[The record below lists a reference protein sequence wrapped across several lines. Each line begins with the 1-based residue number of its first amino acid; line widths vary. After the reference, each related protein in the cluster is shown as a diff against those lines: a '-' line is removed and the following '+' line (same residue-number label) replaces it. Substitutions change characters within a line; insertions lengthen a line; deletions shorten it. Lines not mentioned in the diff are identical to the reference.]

1 MLIKTKNTVGK
12 SLAVMG
18 ALLVG
23 IVFISCLST
32 SEQALALRGGLAA
45 VDVGADVVKSTRETK
60 ARAEAEAAAKAEE
73 EQRIAEEKAR
83 QEAMAKAQ
91 AEEEAKE
98 EAKEEARRLAKEE
111 EQRKLAEEQRKL
123 AEAAEPEYRELL
135 NKAKEYEKKGQMFYA
150 LAYYVDAL
158 MVPNAANEEAKE
170 RFTTIGKLFTWY
182 SLPGVEVAGQ
192 FAANDDPTLEDWS
205 LSGVQVPDRFAEYNA
220 WVALLE
226 DAEKYWSEYPPFY
239 FAFNLEEGDLNY
251 ENQTASYHLY
261 VDVSYNEKYELLMN
275 RILLPSLSSAYR
287 DGWKK
292 IPKNW
297 PLLSIH
303 DEGNAGK
310 HLVKGAALL
319 EHESK
324 FYNPWM
330 LYYTTNSTFFNEKI
344 SSGVYTLQDKLNNG
358 YIGWIEGTEVP
369 YRERDIDYTF
379 YDIKCSILDY
389 NGEKLLTSKRFLVAP
404 YGSQNGYVFEGVSQS
419 VDHSRFIIEGLYLQ
433 YGKLDTQK
441 VGREFIKN
449 LEEVTIPISNINQR
463 YANSEAISDL
473 YQLVRDSR
481 GDGGVG
487 K

>member
-1 MLIKTKNTVGK
+1 MLIKTKSTVRK

-18 ALLVG
+18 ALLAG

-45 VDVGADVVKSTRETK
+45 VDVGADVVRGAEK
-60 ARAEAEAAAKAEE
+60 ANERAEAEAAAQAQK

-91 AEEEAKE
+91 AEEEAE
-98 EAKEEARRLAKEE
+98 EEEYQRRLAEF
-111 EQRKLAEEQRKL
+111 QRAL
-123 AEAAEPEYRELL
+123 AEANESEYRELL

-158 MVPNAANEEAKE
+158 MVPNVANEEAKE

-182 SLPGVEVAGQ
+182 SLPGVQVAGQ
-192 FAANDDPTLEDWS
+192 
-205 LSGVQVPDRFAEYNA
+205 FAEYNA

-239 FAFNLEEGDLNY
+239 FAFYLEQGDLNY

-275 RILLPSLSSAYR
+275 EILLPSLSSAYR

-330 LYYTTNSTFFNEKI
+330 LYYTTESTLMYPSFEEKI
-344 SSGVYTLQDKLNNG
+344 SSGVYNLQDKLNR
-358 YIGWIEGTEVP
+358 YHREVP

-379 YDIKCSILDY
+379 YDIKCSIGDY

-419 VDHSRFIIEGLYLQ
+419 LDDPHLIIEGLYLQ

-441 VGREFIKN
+441 LGREFIKN

-473 YQLVRDSR
+473 YRLVRDSR
-481 GDGGVG
+481 GDG